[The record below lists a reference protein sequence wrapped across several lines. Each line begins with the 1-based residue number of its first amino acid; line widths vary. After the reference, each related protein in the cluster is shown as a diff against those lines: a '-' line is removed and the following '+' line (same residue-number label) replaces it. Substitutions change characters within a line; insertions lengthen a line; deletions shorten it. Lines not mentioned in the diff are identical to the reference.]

1 MIDERRAEPRYA
13 EQRGVDQRVGV
24 AVSTV
29 IFGLQEHGGRTV
41 LHLPLV
47 RRVREPYLG
56 AWALPGGPLDAD
68 ESLRE
73 AARRTLADTTGLRP
87 SHLEQLYTFGAVHR
101 GGSAGAQDRV
111 VSVVYW
117 ALVRTEIAATTRA
130 DANVAWFPVEAL
142 PPLAFDHDE
151 IVGWAV
157 KRLTAKLEYTRLSH
171 ALLPEEFT
179 LGQLREV
186 HEAILGRRLDPANFR
201 RRVEASG
208 TVAPTGAHQ
217 AGVRHRPP
225 ALYRS
230 TAREELLT

>member
-1 MIDERRAEPRYA
+1 MT
-13 EQRGVDQRVGV
+13 EQPVTV

-29 IFGLQEHGGRTV
+29 IFGIRPTTDDHRDGGPA

-47 RRVREPYLG
+47 QRVREPHLG
-56 AWALPGGPLDAD
+56 RWALPGGPLRSD

-73 AARRTLADTTGLRP
+73 AARRGLETTTGLDP
-87 SHLEQLYTFGAVHR
+87 AHLEQLYTFGAVER
-101 GGSAGAQDRV
+101 GGADRV

-117 ALVRTEIAATTRA
+117 ALVRTEEAARTR
-130 DANVAWFPVEAL
+130 DDPHVAWFPAESL

-151 IVGWAV
+151 IIGWAV
-157 KRLTAKLEYTRLSH
+157 KRLKNKLEYTHLSH
-171 ALLPEEFT
+171 ALLPDEFT

-201 RRVEASG
+201 RRVEATG
-208 TVAPTGAHQ
+208 TVTPTGAHQ

>member
-1 MIDERRAEPRYA
+1 MSE
-13 EQRGVDQRVGV
+13 DQPVAL

-29 IFGLQEHGGRTV
+29 IFGLRDHGGRALV
-41 LHLPLV
+41 HLPLV
-47 RRVREPYLG
+47 RRVREPHLG
-56 AWALPGGPLDAD
+56 RWALPGGPLRPE

-73 AARRTLADTTGLRP
+73 AARRNLAATTGLDPR
-87 SHLEQLYTFGAVHR
+87 HLEQLYTFGAVDR
-101 GGSAGAQDRV
+101 GGAERT
-111 VSVVYW
+111 VSIVYW
-117 ALVRTEIAATTRA
+117 ALVRNDEAARTRD
-130 DANVAWFPVEAL
+130 DANVAWFPARAL

-157 KRLTAKLEYTRLSH
+157 KRLVNKLEYTRLSH

-201 RRVEASG
+201 RRAEASG

-217 AGVRHRPP
+217 EGVRHRPP

-230 TAREELLT
+230 TAKEELLT

>member
-1 MIDERRAEPRYA
+1 
-13 EQRGVDQRVGV
+13 
-24 AVSTV
+24 
-29 IFGLQEHGGRTV
+29 
-41 LHLPLV
+41 
-47 RRVREPYLG
+47 VREPYLG
-56 AWALPGGPLDAD
+56 RWALPGGPLRAD

-73 AARRTLADTTGLRP
+73 AARRNLADTTGLHP
-87 SHLEQLYTFGAVHR
+87 SHLEQLYTFGAVDR
-101 GGSAGAQDRV
+101 GGGDRAAANRV
-111 VSVVYW
+111 VSIVYW
-117 ALVRTEIAATTRA
+117 ALVRTEVAETTRE
-130 DANVAWFPVEAL
+130 DEHVAWFPAEAL

-151 IVGWAV
+151 VVGWAV
-157 KRLTAKLEYTRLSH
+157 KRLKAKLEYTHLSH

-201 RRVEASG
+201 RRTEATG
-208 TVAPTGAHQ
+208 TVTPTGAHQ

>member
-1 MIDERRAEPRYA
+1 MS
-13 EQRGVDQRVGV
+13 EQPVSV

-29 IFGLQEHGGRTV
+29 IFGLQEHEETLQV
-41 LHLPLV
+41 HLPLV
-47 RRVREPYLG
+47 RRVRQPHLG
-56 AWALPGGPLDAD
+56 SWALPGGPLHHD

-87 SHLEQLYTFGAVHR
+87 SHLEQLYTFGAVDR
-101 GGSAGAQDRV
+101 GGEHQDRV
-111 VSVVYW
+111 VSIVYW
-117 ALVRTEIAATTRA
+117 ALVRTEVAATTL
-130 DANVAWFPVEAL
+130 DDPNVGWFPVDAL

-157 KRLTAKLEYTRLSH
+157 KRLRNKLEYTHLSH
-171 ALLPEEFT
+171 ALLPDEFT

-201 RRVEASG
+201 RRVEATG